1 MKVTLCIAIALVAVA
16 SAAPFE
22 WPKTRRVGANDCA
35 ADNGAAPPTWCAA
48 NAAGNTFPCKCEAND
63 DCGAANKYCVSAG
76 AAGATRKLLTVCGD
90 LDADQALAADCAC
103 GSTHVTAPATK
114 AATMPAGIGA
124 NDVVGFCLLNKVA
137 GGNPTQASTD
147 TCPTAAAANVLNA
160 KATCGDGTLNACE
173 KGKACVG
180 GECLPACAKTDGTAD
195 EGADCACGTHGTV
208 VKVAANK
215 VCLVN
220 AATGVGVAKPGLC
233 TDTTGATALTGDA
246 DGCSCGPNAALV
258 SNTEYCRVVN
268 NVGYMVAGAK
278 CSTTDGSAKAT
289 AACKCGYGV
298 AGNIGN
304 IAAANT
310 KWCVEGTNGKGNVFD
325 AAPGNACAKTDGTAD
340 ETAACKCGTTTIV
353 PVAANKVCSVN
364 ALGVGVEKP
373 GLCTDTAAAT
383 ALTGD
388 ADGCSCGQNL
398 ALVSNTEYCRVVN
411 NVGYKVTGK
420 KCSNLA
426 GTAALSEDCACGY
439 GTPAGDI
446 VAHTHAAGTDRF
458 CFEAATGKGYVQVA
472 KQCSAFNANQ
482 ADGST
487 AAAQDC
493 ACGTAGAAASIAKK
507 GYCAFCW
514 DDASYVGQSDA
525 VVACASTDGSKK
537 YTSTPNK
544 CKCGTEACAVNKY
557 CYTGASAA
565 AATGTCRAN
574 PLATCSD
581 LDGDAAVD
589 DDCLCGTAKADKNQ
603 YCIAS
608 INAVNT
614 IALANCVDTYGRTAV
629 AAGAACKCGAATATG
644 TARSDDICT
653 AGQFCDGS
661 QAGTGNNGANGKCLT
676 TALAA
681 PAAVT
686 TYGVS
691 TITQAVTFGG
701 LSAAQWTGGLKTAG
715 EIGYAKAQGWTT
727 GTGNAIAIATG
738 FTVTSAA
745 ARRAMTV
752 TFTSTLQAS
761 PAAVTAAKAAVTA
774 ATLNTNMASVNTA
787 KSLGATIP
795 AVGTMSVAAATSTTA
810 PAATVSGAST
820 VTTSIMA
827 MAVAVLAAFQAR
839 Q

>member
-364 ALGVGVEKP
+364 AVGVGVEKP
-373 GLCTDTAAAT
+373 GLCAAAT
-383 ALTGD
+383 ATTALAND
-388 ADGCSCGQNL
+388 ADGCSCGPNA
-398 ALVSNTEYCRVVN
+398 ALVSNGGYCRVVN
-411 NVGYKVTGK
+411 NVGYALAGA
-420 KCSNLA
+420 KCS
-426 GTAALSEDCACGY
+426 T
-439 GTPAGDI
+439 
-446 VAHTHAAGTDRF
+446 
-458 CFEAATGKGYVQVA
+458 
-472 KQCSAFNANQ
+472 
-482 ADGST
+482 
-487 AAAQDC
+487 
-493 ACGTAGAAASIAKK
+493 
-507 GYCAFCW
+507 
-514 DDASYVGQSDA
+514 
-525 VVACASTDGSKK
+525 TDGSAKATADCSCG
-537 YTSTPNK
+537 YLAGAGNIAAITASQNK
-544 CKCGTEACAVNKY
+544 WCLEGTNGKGNVFSAAPGNACAK
-557 CYTGASAA
+557 T
-565 AATGTCRAN
+565 
-574 PLATCSD
+574 D
-581 LDGDAAVD
+581 
-589 DDCLCGTAKADKNQ
+589 GTADE
-603 YCIAS
+603 S
-608 INAVNT
+608 
-614 IALANCVDTYGRTAV
+614 
-629 AAGAACKCGAATATG
+629 AACKCGTADE
-644 TARSDDICT
+644 S
-653 AGQFCDGS
+653 
-661 QAGTGNNGANGKCLT
+661 
-676 TALAA
+676 
-681 PAAVT
+681 
-686 TYGVS
+686 
-691 TITQAVTFGG
+691 
-701 LSAAQWTGGLKTAG
+701 
-715 EIGYAKAQGWTT
+715 
-727 GTGNAIAIATG
+727 
-738 FTVTSAA
+738 
-745 ARRAMTV
+745 
-752 TFTSTLQAS
+752 
-761 PAAVTAAKAAVTA
+761 
-774 ATLNTNMASVNTA
+774 
-787 KSLGATIP
+787 
-795 AVGTMSVAAATSTTA
+795 
-810 PAATVSGAST
+810 
-820 VTTSIMA
+820 
-827 MAVAVLAAFQAR
+827 
-839 Q
+839 